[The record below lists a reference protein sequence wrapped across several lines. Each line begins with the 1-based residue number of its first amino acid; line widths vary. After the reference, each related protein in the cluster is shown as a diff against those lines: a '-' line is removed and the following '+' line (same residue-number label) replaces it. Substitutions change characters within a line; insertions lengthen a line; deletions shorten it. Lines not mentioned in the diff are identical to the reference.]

1 MNALICRGE
10 NSLLSA
16 RKRQDDSPTCRLTER
31 TVRSGLVT
39 ACRLATSPTSTSPVL
54 ERATTD
60 GVVRAPS
67 ALGITVGSPPSRV
80 ATTELVVPR
89 SIPTALAIS
98 SPQSCWD
105 RVPDAQDRWLSPPL
119 SSFWVWQ
126 IYLPAEQPVQAGS
139 GSAVG
144 SAGATLAPG
153 PTPAAPK
160 DPAASSTA

>member
-1 MNALICRGE
+1 MNALTCCGE
-10 NSLLSA
+10 NSLPSA
-16 RKRQDDSPTCRLTER
+16 RNRQDDSPMWRLTER

-39 ACRLATSPTSTSPVL
+39 AWRLATSPTSTSPVL
-54 ERATTD
+54 ARATTD

-98 SPQSCWD
+98 SPQTCWD
-105 RVPDAQDRWLSPPL
+105 RFRHQDRELSALLSTLWTRWLYSTPDL
-119 SSFWVWQ
+119 H
-126 IYLPAEQPVQAGS
+126 VQAGS
-139 GSAVG
+139 GSTEG
-144 SAGATLAPG
+144 SSGTTLDPG

-160 DPAASSTA
+160 DPPASSTA